1 MLINIVSLIFLLCSA
16 EAAQAG
22 IVFWHQEIGD
32 REFVAKILKDFQD
45 QSGIAVEATL
55 IATDHYK
62 STLIKQ
68 VQRGALPD
76 VIFCPGDYVSMA
88 EQLKLSQLPNALK
101 VKDISS
107 DVWVTTTSSG
117 KLYGLP
123 VILGNHLMLFYNKSL
138 VKSAPT
144 SWSQFAQGRKTQDP
158 PVIGWN
164 FSEMYWFAP
173 FIQAYGSGI
182 VKDAAPNLNTPA
194 MVQALKTYKKFADE
208 GLVDRRCSYDCA
220 SKDFYD
226 GKYPYAID
234 GDWALSLARQK
245 LGKNLGLAKLPS
257 LDGHEMPAMYS
268 TMGLLFPGKSLAG
281 PTREQIIK
289 LARFLVSDSVQGDI
303 WRLVHRIPVL
313 NSARKQ
319 FENQAN
325 QDDKVILGA
334 LAAAK
339 AMPSDP
345 AVAYSWEAMRR
356 GFLRYLGGRDS
367 AEDIARYMQVTAEAE
382 LANRPDIP
390 QK

>member
-1 MLINIVSLIFLLCSA
+1 MLIKIVSLIFWLCSA
-16 EAAQAG
+16 ESAQAG
-22 IVFWHQEIGD
+22 IIFWHQEIGD
-32 REFVAKILKDFQD
+32 RDFVSKILKDFQE
-45 QSGIAVEATL
+45 QYGIAVEATL

-62 STLIKQ
+62 STLTKQ

-88 EQLKLSQLPNALK
+88 EQLNLSPLPNALK

-123 VILGNHLMLFYNKSL
+123 VILGNHLMLFYNKLL
-138 VKSAPT
+138 VKGAPT

-268 TMGLLFPGKSLAG
+268 TMGLLFPGKSLSG
-281 PTREQIIK
+281 PKREQIIK
-289 LARFLVSDSVQGDI
+289 LARFLVSDSVQGDL
-303 WRLVHRIPVL
+303 WRVLHRIPVL
-313 NSARKQ
+313 SSARKQ
-319 FENQAN
+319 FEIKAN

-356 GFLRYLGGRDS
+356 GFLRYLGGQDS
-367 AEDIARYMQVTAEAE
+367 AEYIARYMQVTAESE
-382 LANRPDIP
+382 LSNRKEKV